1 MNVVFNLIQ
10 LKNGCVAKGKI
21 TQADGSIALLI
32 STVIFQPLI
41 TKMN

>member
-21 TQADGSIALLI
+21 TQADGSIAL
-32 STVIFQPLI
+32 FQPLYF
-41 TKMN
+41 NL